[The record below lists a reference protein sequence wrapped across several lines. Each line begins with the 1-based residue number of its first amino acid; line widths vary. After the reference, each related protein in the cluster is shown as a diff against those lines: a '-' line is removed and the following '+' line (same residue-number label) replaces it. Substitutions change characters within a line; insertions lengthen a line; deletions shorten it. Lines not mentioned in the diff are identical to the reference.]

1 MPNVQL
7 AKASEPFCFS
17 TQIQLPELTGLK
29 ARNVKELLEHIKTVP
44 GSVIY
49 HHTHR
54 FLQQHQYLS
63 PEPANDFA
71 YWVSEVLQDK
81 KLGEKLAGIN
91 TCEFNTIRA
100 LRERIISTIETSLE
114 KSKGALREAY
124 EGEEFYFIKSNSFIF
139 PTPYVA
145 TDLEEFARLLKKVTI
160 HSIYFHM
167 FEARI
172 RLEKGND
179 DFSVWLETSLREK
192 ELAKKI
198 TKLDP
203 YTYTMEG
210 LREKII
216 QFVEDRIAKLKA
228 SEEQTVSVRPT
239 SEKREP

>member
-1 MPNVQL
+1 MPSVQL
-7 AKASEPFCFS
+7 PKAPEPFRFS
-17 TQIQLPELTGLK
+17 TQIQLPELTGLN

-71 YWVSEVLQDK
+71 YWVTEVLQEK

-100 LRERIISTIETSLE
+100 LREKIISTIESYLE
-114 KSKGALREAY
+114 KSKGDFRQAY
-124 EGEEFYFIKSNSFIF
+124 EGEEFHFVKSNSFIF
-139 PTPYVA
+139 PTPYEA
-145 TDLEEFARLLKKVTI
+145 NDLEEFAAVLKKITI

-179 DFSVWLETSLREK
+179 DFSVWLGTSLREK
-192 ELAKKI
+192 DLAKKI
-198 TKLDP
+198 AKLDP
-203 YTYTMEG
+203 YTYTMEK

-216 QFVEDRIAKLKA
+216 RFIEERIGKLRAEALDHA
-228 SEEQTVSVRPT
+228 ST
-239 SEKREP
+239 